1 MIKGVCSYL
10 YYHDP
15 PIFRLLSATAEV
27 LKQVILEVTSELP
40 KKTTLLPRSARLQII
55 KLPTMPSLQQA
66 FWLKEVV
73 YPLLSW
79 QVVASPGRGR
89 LQQRLNLVNR

>member
-1 MIKGVCSYL
+1 MFKVFAHAL
-10 YYHDP
+10 YYFDP

-27 LKQVILEVTSELP
+27 LKLVILEVILELP

-55 KLPTMPSLQQA
+55 NLPTMPSLQLA
-66 FWLKEVV
+66 FWHKEVN

-79 QVVASPGRGR
+79 QVVILGRGR
-89 LQQRLNLVNR
+89 LQPRLNLVNR